1 MKQRKRD
8 IKASTEEAKKQRT
21 KQDQVS
27 GGRGMGGHR
36 ACEPAEVLFELG
48 GLYKST
54 NEQTINYLVFQLFNS
69 SSGIST
75 AEVLRRESNAMWWG
89 IFHGHTYV
97 FTLTHIYAHIYRFK
111 HLTIC
116 THTHTFL
123 SACFPSTVIWHPS
136 YQDSSSLDTLSFP
149 AASGGFWLA
158 SVRPQTPQGQP
169 VTDGTAYDSDSIQP
183 IW

>member
-1 MKQRKRD
+1 
-8 IKASTEEAKKQRT
+8 
-21 KQDQVS
+21 
-27 GGRGMGGHR
+27 MGGHR

-116 THTHTFL
+116 THTHT
-123 SACFPSTVIWHPS
+123 
-136 YQDSSSLDTLSFP
+136 LSFQP
-149 AASGGFWLA
+149 ASLLQSSGIPPIRTPPLSTLCLFLLPAVVFGWLQYA
-158 SVRPQTPQGQP
+158 HRPLR
-169 VTDGTAYDSDSIQP
+169 DSLWRMALRMTLIRFSPFDKFIAGILKMKLEGRLLETVFPAQVP
-183 IW
+183 